1 MGLLRLAQ
9 ETPQVSPDT
18 TVMAAVRVMTAAG
31 VGALAVTTGGR
42 ADGQIVGVF
51 TERDLMR
58 RMVHERR
65 DPETT
70 VIRDVMTS
78 PVRTV
83 LDNTSVAEAAAL
95 MRRHQFRHLAIVDG
109 NGAYLGMVA
118 LRHLL
123 YDLMDDLERKVGG
136 LESIIMIDGPGG

>member
-18 TVMAAVRVMTAAG
+18 SVMAAVRVMTAAG
-31 VGALAVTTGGR
+31 VGAIAVTTGGKS
-42 ADGQIVGVF
+42 DGKIMGVF
-51 TERDLMR
+51 TERDLMQR
-58 RMVHERR
+58 VVHEGRSS
-65 DPETT
+65 DSTL
-70 VIRDVMTS
+70 IREVMTT

-83 LDNTSVAEAAAL
+83 PDATSVSEAAAL
-95 MRRHQFRHLAIVDG
+95 MRRHQFRHLAIVDA

-136 LESIIMIDGPGG
+136 LESFVMIDGPGG